1 MNHLKAA
8 FYKVVVAVL
17 CVSLLLTGCMMRLRN
32 EPGKEETDAWFREN
46 KADILLVTEYLLQL
60 EYDYCYIWDENS
72 ELSVLKS
79 VQIPVDNPEF
89 YPAVKRLFENKCYRI
104 TKKNDTI
111 DFLLWT
117 FFDGRGKGLAYSPDS
132 KVPSIQCLMDC
143 ELIEGETDWY
153 YYLDDYETWRAQ
165 GRPNYTFPKDD

>member
-72 ELSVLKS
+72 ELSVLGS

-89 YPAVKRLFENKCYRI
+89 YPAVKRLFESKCYRI
-104 TKKNDTI
+104 TKKRRHNK
-111 DFLLWT
+111 F
-117 FFDGRGKGLAYSPDS
+117 YS
-132 KVPSIQCLMDC
+132 
-143 ELIEGETDWY
+143 
-153 YYLDDYETWRAQ
+153 LDIL
-165 GRPNYTFPKDD
+165 

>member
-1 MNHLKAA
+1 MTHLKAA

-89 YPAVKRLFENKCYRI
+89 YPAVRRLFINKCCRI
-104 TKKNDTI
+104 IKEDDTI
-111 DFLLWT
+111 NFRLWT
-117 FFDGRGKGLAYSPDS
+117 FYDGREKGLAYSPND
-132 KVPSIQCLMDC
+132 KVPLVQFITEY
-143 ELIEGETDWY
+143 ELLDGETDWY
-153 YYLDDYETWRAQ
+153 YYVSDYEKCRNE
-165 GRPNYTFPKDD
+165 GRPDYIYGSTK